1 MPLIEKSKVVCANL
15 AQTTLSSSS
24 LSRIFLIC
32 FETAGISQNLNAS
45 FSMYKAMH
53 KADYKKD

>member
-1 MPLIEKSKVVCANL
+1 VQILRRPLFHQALYQEF
-15 AQTTLSSSS
+15 
-24 LSRIFLIC
+24 FLIC